1 MSFGISKAIELYERG
16 ETRCGVVLEF
26 KSGVSKKE
34 IERILAEIKDRLQ
47 YMPTIHEFNP
57 NYGGPVWYI
66 P

>member
-1 MSFGISKAIELYERG
+1 MPNTKTNEKRQGA
-16 ETRCGVVLEF
+16 VLVF

-34 IERILAEIKDRLQ
+34 VERILIELADKLQ
-47 YMPTIHEFNP
+47 YTPIVHEFDP